1 MLFYALCLVLGLSMK
16 KLTATVYI
24 DRLHMA
30 PCAEIANRI
39 INLDCEVWFTYKD
52 KKINCKSITSLFLAN
67 LYFGDKITIF
77 FEGKDA
83 DTAKE
88 RLSKYFNDIK
98 EMFL

>member
-1 MLFYALCLVLGLSMK
+1 MK
-16 KLTATVYI
+16 KLTAIVYI

-30 PCAEIANRI
+30 PCAEIASRVI
-39 INLDCEVWFTYKD
+39 DLDCEVWFTYKD

-67 LYFGDKITIF
+67 LHFGDKITIF

-83 DTAKE
+83 DIAKE
-88 RLSKYFNDIK
+88 RLSKYFNDIE

>member
-39 INLDCEVWFTYKD
+39 IDLNCEVWFIYKD

-67 LYFGDKITIF
+67 LHFGDKITICF
-77 FEGKDA
+77 TGKDA
-83 DTAKE
+83 DIAKE
-88 RLSKYFNDIK
+88 RLSKYFNSVK

>member
-1 MLFYALCLVLGLSMK
+1 MLFYALYLVLVLNMK
-16 KLTATVYI
+16 KLTAIIYI

-39 INLDCEVWFTYKD
+39 IDLNCEVWFIYKD

-67 LYFGDKITIF
+67 LHFGDKITF
-77 FEGKDA
+77 CLTGKDA
-83 DTAKE
+83 DIAKE
-88 RLSKYFNDIK
+88 RLSKYFNSVK